1 MLAFG
6 ILDMDMNSNKRYSDV
21 TIEQT
26 IFTDSAANLAS
37 STVLPFKPC
46 RKEQWTGINY
56 NSTLIHYKSI
66 IIRCIYFEMLVSS
79 LRSNRAM
86 IVW

>member
-46 RKEQWTGINY
+46 RKEQWTGIIPQVKQGY
-56 NSTLIHYKSI
+56 DS
-66 IIRCIYFEMLVSS
+66 LVMDE
-79 LRSNRAM
+79 LLCL
-86 IVW
+86 